1 MKSRARSTRRSAP
14 ACHSPISPVRSQPSA
29 PLIARGRLRV
39 VPIGLEEIGT
49 LHQHFAIARK
59 LDLPARGHG
68 SHIARA
74 GKRAALAANDAAG
87 GFGLPVHF
95 DDIDAEHLPERH
107 GFRRQRRAGAEHE
120 LQLVEAELVEDR
132 HEHARAAGAV
142 ERVVYKAH
150 PAAPA
155 PSRVTARKADREM
168 RGPAL
173 DAAGVEDAEEHL
185 RSEFLQVARHGE
197 QNGRCRFEQGRRQ
210 VLRVLAEMRH
220 EARDQRQRDGEIAS
234 DHVAERQIAD
244 RAVGLLRQRGI
255 VVDDVRGRRE
265 MLAMG
270 HQRAFGL
277 TGGAR
282 GIDDEGGRVR
292 VEPCNPVFEPGE
304 IRFCGRREQRLIG
317 SELAVLV
324 GEHRG
329 VIEHDDPLQ
338 FMQTIGNRQ
347 NLVDVFLI
355 FRREQYR
362 AAVSHLVF

>member
-1 MKSRARSTRRSAP
+1 MPSTSILRRSYRRGRLTLLVAVRAIALAADQSHPVGAGGEAGEAGMGHVVAAGPIRYRVGLDLDQGGKVFAAVAEDDRLRDIGAGAQDVLDKRRRDRLAAGGDDETAREVAETRRAGVPFADIAGAQP
-14 ACHSPISPVRSQPSA
+14 AVRA
-29 PLIARGRLRV
+29 FDRAGRLRV

-168 RGPAL
+168 RGPA
-173 DAAGVEDAEEHL
+173 
-185 RSEFLQVARHGE
+185 
-197 QNGRCRFEQGRRQ
+197 
-210 VLRVLAEMRH
+210 
-220 EARDQRQRDGEIAS
+220 
-234 DHVAERQIAD
+234 
-244 RAVGLLRQRGI
+244 
-255 VVDDVRGRRE
+255 
-265 MLAMG
+265 
-270 HQRAFGL
+270 
-277 TGGAR
+277 
-282 GIDDEGGRVR
+282 
-292 VEPCNPVFEPGE
+292 
-304 IRFCGRREQRLIG
+304 
-317 SELAVLV
+317 
-324 GEHRG
+324 
-329 VIEHDDPLQ
+329 
-338 FMQTIGNRQ
+338 
-347 NLVDVFLI
+347 
-355 FRREQYR
+355 
-362 AAVSHLVF
+362 